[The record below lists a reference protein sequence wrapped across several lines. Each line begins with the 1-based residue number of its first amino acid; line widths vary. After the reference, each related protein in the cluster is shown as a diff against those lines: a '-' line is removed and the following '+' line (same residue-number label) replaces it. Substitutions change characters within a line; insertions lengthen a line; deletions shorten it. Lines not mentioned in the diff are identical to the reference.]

1 MFLFDYVGSWFWI
14 VTVIATIPAVALMLY
29 IYNQDKIEKEPR
41 DLLWKL
47 AGLGV
52 LAALAASLLET
63 AGEFLL
69 TGQLPSDMPVYPV
82 FYAFL
87 VVATAEEGMKYLL
100 MKKITWKHPAFDY
113 KFDAIVY
120 SVFCSL
126 GFAAFENILYV
137 WNYGLSVAVVRAIIS
152 IPGHM
157 SFAVAMGYFYGLG
170 KLYANRG
177 DEKKSTKCLWTAFIS
192 ASLIHGF
199 FDACLMLEN
208 AVATIVFLVF
218 IVVLYI
224 VIFRLIR
231 KESKGDFA
239 IVEKPVEG
247 VSTVADESTSEGES
261 EA

>member
-1 MFLFDYVGSWFWI
+1 MFLFDFVGSLLWI
-14 VTVIATIPAVALMLY
+14 VMIIAIIPAVILMLY
-29 IYNQDKIEKEPR
+29 IYNKDKIEKEPR

-52 LAALAASLLET
+52 LAAVFASILEM
-63 AGEFLL
+63 AGEFAL
-69 TGQLPSDMPVYPV
+69 TGQIPQDLPVYPV

-100 MKKITWKHPAFDY
+100 MKKMTWKHPAFDY

-120 SVFCSL
+120 CVFCSL
-126 GFAAFENILYV
+126 GFAAFENIFYV
-137 WNYGLSVAVVRAIIS
+137 WNYGFSVAVIRALIS

-170 KLYANRG
+170 KLAANRG
-177 DEKKSTKCLWTAFIS
+177 DKKASTKYLWTAFLS
-192 ASLIHGF
+192 ASLLHGF

-208 AVATIVFLVF
+208 GVATLVFLVF
-218 IVVLYI
+218 IIVLYI
-224 VIFRLIR
+224 VIFRLIK
-231 KESKGDFA
+231 KEAKGDFA
-239 IVEKPVEG
+239 IVEKPVEA
-247 VSTVADESTSEGES
+247 VATAAPETSETNT